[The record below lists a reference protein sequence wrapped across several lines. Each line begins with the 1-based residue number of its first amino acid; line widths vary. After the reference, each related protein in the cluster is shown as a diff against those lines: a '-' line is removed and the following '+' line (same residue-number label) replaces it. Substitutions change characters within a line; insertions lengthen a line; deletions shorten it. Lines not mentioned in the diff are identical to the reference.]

1 MIDRIPAV
9 TEMSRDVA
17 IDADI
22 VSAYRLEEGPQ
33 AGMTV
38 VEVLDVHEKVIAR
51 SVVGAEGS
59 RQEVADLALDRSPIE
74 RCGDWAVHPIG
85 RGKRITAMVIIGASR
100 GSGTLE
106 AMRAR
111 QAFVA

>member
-1 MIDRIPAV
+1 VNDRIPAV
-9 TEMSRDVA
+9 TEMTRDAA
-17 IDADI
+17 IAADI

-38 VEVLDVHEKVIAR
+38 VEVLDVHEKVVAR

-59 RQEVADLALDRSPIE
+59 RQEVADLALGRSLVE

-85 RGKRITAMVIIGASR
+85 RGKRITAMVAIAASR
-100 GSGTLE
+100 STGTLE

>member
-1 MIDRIPAV
+1 VIDRIPAV
-9 TEMSRDVA
+9 TEMPRDVA
-17 IDADI
+17 IEAET
-22 VSAYRLEEGPQ
+22 VSAYRLEAGPQ

-59 RQEVADLALDRSPIE
+59 RQEVADLALGRSTVE
-74 RCGDWAVHPIG
+74 RCGAWAVHPIG